1 VNRLTFGQD
10 AVMEQPAPAAQP
22 DADGPAPGA
31 GDLTVTCTRD
41 GETARIEVVG
51 ELTDTARRPLVRELT
66 DLMLSSTPLKR
77 VDLDLCEVSFLN
89 SAGIAALV
97 QLQKMVQP
105 RGIEL
110 TLAVK
115 DVAVTRPLQLSGL
128 WHRFTVL
135 DLRHDTAQEVHE
147 PLPPGREHS

>member
-1 VNRLTFGQD
+1 MNRWTVGHTP
-10 AVMEQPAPAAQP
+10 VMGEPPRAAQP

-31 GDLTVTCTRD
+31 PDVTVTCTRD
-41 GETARIEVVG
+41 GTSARIEVVG

-66 DLMLSSTPLKR
+66 DLMLSGTPLKR
-77 VDLDLCEVSFLN
+77 VELDLCEVSFLN

-110 TLAVK
+110 ALAVGN
-115 DVAVTRPLQLSGL
+115 VAVTRPLQLSGL
-128 WHRFTVL
+128 WHRFTVV
-135 DLRHDTAQEVHE
+135 DR
-147 PLPPGREHS
+147 REGLEAT

>member
-1 VNRLTFGQD
+1 
-10 AVMEQPAPAAQP
+10 MEEPTSAAHP
-22 DADGPAPGA
+22 DPDGPAPES
-31 GDLTVTCTRD
+31 DPSNVTVTCTRD
-41 GETARIEVVG
+41 GQTARLEVVG

-66 DLMLSSTPLKR
+66 ELMLSGTPLKR
-77 VDLDLCEVSFLN
+77 VELDLCEVSFLN

-110 TLAVK
+110 ALAVK
-115 DVAVTRPLQLSGL
+115 TVAVTRPLQLSGL

-135 DLRHDTAQEVHE
+135 DRREGHE
-147 PLPPGREHS
+147 QV